1 MEEPNKHPALLFC
14 HPSMEDLAK
23 AIAKRCSHTPSSET
37 SDLSASWGK
46 SHLGS
51 GDLTFLQRRISHQ
64 RLMCHQPV
72 KFSKT
77 IQWEKFKDGWPNL
90 FIEDVHEIA
99 GRDVIF
105 LGNFQ
110 STDIIFEQLSI
121 LYSIPR
127 YLARSFK
134 FILPFFPTGTMERID
149 TEGKVATAKTLAM
162 LLSAIPSTARG
173 PSQIVIFDIHE
184 LQERFYFSDH
194 VIPRLESALP
204 LLVREMIS
212 LPEDMQPHLTVAF
225 PDEGAFKRFHSIF
238 EGFRTVICTK
248 VREGDKRIVN
258 VKEGDPK
265 DKHVVI
271 VDDLVQTGGTL
282 KECCKALLSQG
293 ARSVSAYVTHAV
305 FPQESWKS
313 FTTAFKEPSDP
324 DFRYFWITDSIP
336 HAKDICNH
344 PPFKL
349 ISLCD
354 MISEALLGYDLLQ

>member
-194 VIPRLESALP
+194 VGECIT
-204 LLVREMIS
+204 S
-212 LPEDMQPHLTVAF
+212 LSQRNDKSTRRYATTLTVAF
-225 PDEGAFKRFHSIF
+225 PDEGALKISHIF

-282 KECCKALLSQG
+282 KECCKALLSRG

-313 FTTAFKEPSDP
+313 FTTAYKEQADP